1 MKTLILKKTASHY
14 GEAHWPDNDFVV
26 LDRDKVVG
34 RIMLHPQAPKGQSWF
49 WTITQGLAPSTYNRG
64 YAATRLQ
71 AMTDFKSRW
80 LN

>member
-1 MKTLILKKTASHY
+1 MKTLILKKTGAHY
-14 GEAHWPDNDFVV
+14 GQPWGDNDFVV
-26 LDRDKVVG
+26 LDAGKVVG
-34 RIMLHPQAPKGQSWF
+34 RIMLHPQAPKRRSWF
-49 WTITQGLAPSTYNRG
+49 WTITQGVPASVYNRG

>member
-14 GEAHWPDNDFVV
+14 GEPHWPDNDFVV
-26 LDRDKVVG
+26 LDAGKVVG
-34 RIMLHPQAPKGQSWF
+34 RIMLHPQAPKQQPWF
-49 WTITQGLAPSTYNRG
+49 WTITQGLPPSTSNRG

-71 AMTDFKSRW
+71 AMTDFKARW